1 MQFFYVVLGSCYL
14 QEEKLQIIKTFTT
27 WSQKNRKFAQIFS
40 RKGSYHES
48 EGLKPKQYFLSAF
61 ASSQKDPF
69 LAENIK
75 GSTVEINVNECPVK
89 LPKNCDNLHLRA
101 EAEAVLFK

>member
-1 MQFFYVVLGSCYL
+1 M
-14 QEEKLQIIKTFTT
+14 
-27 WSQKNRKFAQIFS
+27 
-40 RKGSYHES
+40 SYPES
-48 EGLKPKQYFLSAF
+48 EDLKPKQYFLSAF
-61 ASSQKDPF
+61 TSSQKDPF
-69 LAENIK
+69 PAENIK